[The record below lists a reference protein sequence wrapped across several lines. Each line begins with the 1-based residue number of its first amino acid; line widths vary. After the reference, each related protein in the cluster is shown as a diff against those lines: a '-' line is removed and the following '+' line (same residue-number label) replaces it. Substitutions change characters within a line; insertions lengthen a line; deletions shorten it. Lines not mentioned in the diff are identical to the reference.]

1 MTCIEAASRIVNAFE
16 LHNDAEEEKNGDFT
30 SMVVFKDEKLVMAD
44 ASVLSNPN
52 AIDLFTLA

>member
-1 MTCIEAASRIVNAFE
+1 